1 MRRFVLLLLSFC
13 ITVIC
18 SANDENRTGIVNN
31 KLVTDSVIYL
41 FVDSIPDSPIER
53 GNFYI
58 YKIRKHKKYFAVY
71 AKKEKRKYK
80 IVGEPNSLINKLEKH
95 KYYELSIRSVFRG
108 TPSHCLIGAIVLFDD
123 VYIRKEKGIFDI
135 HYLVQIE

>member
-1 MRRFVLLLLSFC
+1 MRIVLLLLSFC
-13 ITVIC
+13 ITIIC
-18 SANDENRTGIVNN
+18 SANDENRSGVVNN

-71 AKKEKRKYK
+71 AKKEGRKYK
-80 IVGEPNSLINKLEKH
+80 IVGDRNSLINKLEKH

-108 TPSHCLIGAIVLFDD
+108 TPSHCLIGGIILFDD

>member
-1 MRRFVLLLLSFC
+1 MQ
-13 ITVIC
+13 
-18 SANDENRTGIVNN
+18 
-31 KLVTDSVIYL
+31 
-41 FVDSIPDSPIER
+41 
-53 GNFYI
+53 
-58 YKIRKHKKYFAVY
+58 
-71 AKKEKRKYK
+71 KKEGRKYK

>member
-13 ITVIC
+13 ITIIC

-58 YKIRKHKKYFAVY
+58 CKIRKHKKYFAVY